1 MRMIKKTVA
10 ILPLITFITSCTTDI
25 YKDANEKYNDD
36 KSIAERHLSSS
47 TNESIA
53 RDTSIVRILDKLY
66 IGSRS
71 TDSLH
76 GEPLPVGLEGANGIS
91 LSSGIPLKLGNIID
105 LLQRSTGLSIVKKDY
120 VVPPSVATS
129 GSVSETEAKKISDE
143 LSKALGEKN
152 DNSQGG
158 LQSLLDL
165 NASKNTMSVNYTGP
179 LSVFLNKMASHF
191 DLSWQYS
198 DGQILIS
205 GYEARVFSIS
215 TLPNKVQSSNS
226 ITSSDSGSSSSSS
239 GSGSGS
245 GSGGGIGSTNQT
257 ISLDVSYDFWKDLD
271 SELKMLIGNDGEYYV
286 SQSTSSVLVKTS
298 PSMMR
303 KVAEY
308 LDNQNKKL
316 ERQVSVDV
324 QVYSV
329 SVDDTSQFSLTLNA
343 LLKRNGG
350 IFGSVNSDFSNA
362 AGTTLT
368 GFWNGDG
375 NTDNS
380 ALISALESTGNVS
393 TVTSSVV
400 TTMSG
405 QPVPVLVGN
414 ERTYISEVGTTLNNN
429 TSTTSA
435 TTDTITSG
443 FLMNLLPRI
452 MDNGNILLQYNIT
465 LSSLVGA
472 NNGFENVTVGGTTI
486 QLPDIDKRSFIQSS
500 MLKNGSTLVL
510 AGYEQ
515 KRNEVAN
522 QGVGSP
528 SFKLLGGKRNGSK
541 TREIMVI
548 CITPRVIDV
557 GGS

>member
-1 MRMIKKTVA
+1 MRIIQKTVA
-10 ILPLITFITSCTTDI
+10 ILPLLTLITSCSTDI
-25 YKDANEKYNDD
+25 YKTANKNYNDD
-36 KSIAERHLSSS
+36 KSVAEKHLSSS
-47 TNESIA
+47 TNESIVK
-53 RDTSIVRILDKLY
+53 DTSVVKVLDKLY

-71 TDSLH
+71 TESLH
-76 GEPLPVGLEGANGIS
+76 GEPLPVNLEGANGVS

-120 VVPPSVATS
+120 VVPASVATS
-129 GSVSETEAKKISDE
+129 GEVSETEAKKISDA

-152 DNSQGG
+152 NNSQGG

-165 NASKNTMSVNYTGP
+165 NANKNTMNVNYTGP

-198 DGQILIS
+198 DGQILVS
-205 GYEARVFSIS
+205 GYEARIFSIS

-226 ITSSDSGSSSSSS
+226 ITSSDSGSGSGSSSGSSS
-239 GSGSGS
+239 GSGSS
-245 GSGGGIGSTNQT
+245 VGSTNQT
-257 ISLDVSYDFWKDLD
+257 ITLDVSYDFWKDLE

-298 PSMMR
+298 PTMMR

-308 LDNQNKKL
+308 LDNVNKKL

-329 SVDDTSQFSLTLNA
+329 SVDDSSQFSLTLNA
-343 LLKRNGG
+343 LLRRNGG
-350 IFGSVNSDFSNA
+350 IFGSVSSDFSSSS
-362 AGTTLT
+362 GTTLT
-368 GFWNGDG
+368 GFWNSDG
-375 NTDNS
+375 NKDNS

-435 TTDTITSG
+435 STDTVTSG

-472 NNGFENVTVGGTTI
+472 NDGFNSVTVGGTTI

-515 KRNEVAN
+515 KRNEVGD

-528 SFKLLGGKRNGSK
+528 GFKLLGGKRNGLKS
-541 TREIMVI
+541 REIMVI

>member
-1 MRMIKKTVA
+1 MQILKKTVA
-10 ILPLITFITSCTTDI
+10 IIPLITLITSCSTDI
-25 YKDANEKYNDD
+25 YKNANKNYNED
-36 KSIAERHLSSS
+36 KSIAEKHLSSS

-53 RDTSIVRILDKLY
+53 RDTSVVRILDKLY

-76 GEPLPVGLEGANGIS
+76 GEPLPVGLEGANGVS

-129 GSVSETEAKKISDE
+129 GAVNETEAKKISDE

-152 DNSQGG
+152 ENLQGG

-191 DLSWQYS
+191 DLSWQYI

-226 ITSSDSGSSSSSS
+226 ITSSDSGSSSSS

-245 GSGGGIGSTNQT
+245 SIGSTNQT
-257 ISLDVSYDFWKDLD
+257 ITLDVSYDFWKDLD

-350 IFGSVNSDFSNA
+350 IFGSVNSNFSSA
-362 AGTTLT
+362 TGTTLT
-368 GFWNGDG
+368 GFWNSDG
-375 NTDNS
+375 NKDNS

-515 KRNEVAN
+515 KRNEVAD

-528 SFKLLGGKRNGSK
+528 GFKLLGGKRNGSK
-541 TREIMVI
+541 SREIMVI

>member
-1 MRMIKKTVA
+1 MQILKKTVA
-10 ILPLITFITSCTTDI
+10 IIPLITLITSCSTDI
-25 YKDANEKYNDD
+25 YKNANKNYNED
-36 KSIAERHLSSS
+36 KSIAEKHLSSS

-53 RDTSIVRILDKLY
+53 RDTSVVRILDKLY

-76 GEPLPVGLEGANGIS
+76 GEPLPVGLEGANGVS

-129 GSVSETEAKKISDE
+129 GAVNETEAKKISDE

-152 DNSQGG
+152 ENLQGG

-191 DLSWQYS
+191 DLSWQYI

-226 ITSSDSGSSSSSS
+226 ITSSDSGSSSSS

-245 GSGGGIGSTNQT
+245 SIGSTNQT
-257 ISLDVSYDFWKDLD
+257 MTLDVSYDFWKDLD

-350 IFGSVNSDFSNA
+350 IFGSVNSNFSSA
-362 AGTTLT
+362 TGTTLT
-368 GFWNGDG
+368 GFWNSDG
-375 NTDNS
+375 NKDNS

-515 KRNEVAN
+515 KRNEVAD

-528 SFKLLGGKRNGSK
+528 GFKLLGGKRNGSK
-541 TREIMVI
+541 SREIMVI

>member
-1 MRMIKKTVA
+1 MHMLKKTVV
-10 ILPLITFITSCTTDI
+10 ILPLLSLITSCSTDI
-25 YKDANEKYNDD
+25 YKNVKKNYDDD
-36 KSIAERHLSSS
+36 KLIAEKHLSSS
-47 TNESIA
+47 KNEDIA
-53 RDTSIVRILDKLY
+53 RDTSVVKVLDKLY

-76 GEPLPVGLEGANGIS
+76 GEPLPVKLEGSNGIS

-105 LLQRSTGLSIVKKDY
+105 LLQRSTGISVVKKDY
-120 VVPPSVATS
+120 VVPASVVTS
-129 GSVSETEAKKISDE
+129 GTATETEAKKISDE
-143 LSKALGEKN
+143 LSKALGEKSN
-152 DNSQGG
+152 NGQGG
-158 LQSLLDL
+158 LQGLLDL
-165 NASKNTMSVNYTGP
+165 NASKNTMNINYTGP
-179 LSVFLNKMASHF
+179 LSVFLNKIASHF
-191 DLSWQYS
+191 DLSWQYI

-205 GYEARVFSIS
+205 GYEARIFSIS
-215 TLPNKVQSSNS
+215 TLPNKVQTTNS
-226 ITSSDSGSSSSSS
+226 ITSSDSGSGSGSSS
-239 GSGSGS
+239 GSSGS
-245 GSGGGIGSTNQT
+245 GDGVGSTNQNIT
-257 ISLDVSYDFWKDLD
+257 LDISYDFWKDLD

-298 PSMMR
+298 PSMMK

-308 LDNQNKKL
+308 LDNLNKKL

-329 SVDDTSQFSLTLNA
+329 SVDDSSKFSLTLNA
-343 LLKRNGG
+343 LLKHNGG
-350 IFGSVNSDFSNA
+350 ILGSVNSDFGSSS
-362 AGTTLT
+362 GTTLA
-368 GFWNGDG
+368 GFWNNDG
-375 NTDNS
+375 NQDNS
-380 ALISALESTGNVS
+380 ALMSALESTGNVS

-414 ERTYISEVGTTLNNN
+414 ERTYVSEVGTTLNNN

-435 TTDTITSG
+435 STDTITSG

-472 NNGFENVTVGGTTI
+472 NDGFNNATVSGTII
-486 QLPDIDKRSFIQSS
+486 QLPDVDKRSFIQSS

-515 KRNEVAN
+515 KRNEVSD
-522 QGVGSP
+522 QGVGTP
-528 SFKLLGGKRNGSK
+528 GFKLLGGSRNGSK
-541 TREIMVI
+541 TRDIMVI

>member
-1 MRMIKKTVA
+1 MHILKKTVV
-10 ILPLITFITSCTTDI
+10 ILPLLSLITSCSTDI
-25 YKDANEKYNDD
+25 YKNVKKNYDDD
-36 KSIAERHLSSS
+36 KLIAEKHLSSS
-47 TNESIA
+47 KNEDIA
-53 RDTSIVRILDKLY
+53 RDTSVVKVLDKLY

-76 GEPLPVGLEGANGIS
+76 GEPLPVKLEGTNGIS

-105 LLQRSTGLSIVKKDY
+105 LLQRSTGISVVKKDY
-120 VVPPSVATS
+120 VVPASVVTS
-129 GSVSETEAKKISDE
+129 GTATETEAKKISDE

-152 DNSQGG
+152 NNGQGG
-158 LQSLLDL
+158 LQGLLDL
-165 NASKNTMSVNYTGP
+165 NASKNTMNINYTGP
-179 LSVFLNKMASHF
+179 LSVFLNKIASHF
-191 DLSWQYS
+191 DLSWQYI

-205 GYEARVFSIS
+205 GYEARIFSIS
-215 TLPNKVQSSNS
+215 TLPNKVQTTNS
-226 ITSSDSGSSSSSS
+226 ITSSDSGSGSSS
-239 GSGSGS
+239 GSS
-245 GSGGGIGSTNQT
+245 GSGGGVGSTNQNIT
-257 ISLDVSYDFWKDLD
+257 LDISYDFWKDLD

-298 PSMMR
+298 PSMMK

-308 LDNQNKKL
+308 LDNLNKKL

-329 SVDDTSQFSLTLNA
+329 SVDDSSKFSLTLNA
-343 LLKRNGG
+343 LLKHNGG
-350 IFGSVNSDFSNA
+350 ILGRVNSDFGSSS
-362 AGTTLT
+362 GTTLA
-368 GFWNGDG
+368 GFWNNDG
-375 NTDNS
+375 NQDNS
-380 ALISALESTGNVS
+380 ALMSALESTGNVS

-414 ERTYISEVGTTLNNN
+414 ERTYVSEVGTTLNNN

-435 TTDTITSG
+435 STDTITSG
-443 FLMNLLPRI
+443 FLMSLLPRI

-472 NNGFENVTVGGTTI
+472 NDGFNNATVSGTII
-486 QLPDIDKRSFIQSS
+486 QLPDVDKRSFIQSS

-515 KRNEVAN
+515 KRNEVSD
-522 QGVGSP
+522 QGVGTP
-528 SFKLLGGKRNGSK
+528 GFKLLGGSRNGSK
-541 TREIMVI
+541 TRDIMVI

>member
-1 MRMIKKTVA
+1 MHILKKTVV
-10 ILPLITFITSCTTDI
+10 ILPLLSLITSCSTDI
-25 YKDANEKYNDD
+25 YRGVKESYNDD
-36 KSIAERHLSSS
+36 KSIAEKHLSSS
-47 TNESIA
+47 KNKDIA
-53 RDTSIVRILDKLY
+53 RDTSVVKILDKLY

-76 GEPLPVGLEGANGIS
+76 GEPLPVKLEGTHGIS

-105 LLQRSTGLSIVKKDY
+105 LLQRSTGISVVKKDY
-120 VVPPSVATS
+120 VVPVSVVTS
-129 GSVSETEAKKISDE
+129 GTATETEAKKISDE

-152 DNSQGG
+152 NNGQGG
-158 LQSLLDL
+158 LQGLLDL
-165 NASKNTMSVNYTGP
+165 NASKNTMNINYTGP
-179 LSVFLNKMASHF
+179 LSVFLNKIASHF
-191 DLSWQYS
+191 DLSWQYI

-215 TLPNKVQSSNS
+215 TLPNKVQTTNS
-226 ITSSDSGSSSSSS
+226 ITSSDSGSGSGSSSGSS
-239 GSGSGS
+239 GSGSGV
-245 GSGGGIGSTNQT
+245 GSTNQNIT
-257 ISLDVSYDFWKDLD
+257 LDISYDFWKDLD

-298 PSMMR
+298 PSMMK

-308 LDNQNKKL
+308 LDNLNKKL

-329 SVDDTSQFSLTLNA
+329 SVDDSSKFSLTLNA

-350 IFGSVNSDFSNA
+350 ILGSVNSDFSGSS
-362 AGTTLT
+362 GTTLA
-368 GFWNGDG
+368 GFWNNDG
-375 NTDNS
+375 NQDNS
-380 ALISALESTGNVS
+380 MLMSALESTGNVS

-414 ERTYISEVGTTLNNN
+414 ERTYVSEVGTTLNNN

-435 TTDTITSG
+435 STDTITSG

-472 NNGFENVTVGGTTI
+472 NDGFNNATVSGTII

-515 KRNEVAN
+515 KRNEVSD
-522 QGVGSP
+522 QGVGTP
-528 SFKLLGGKRNGSK
+528 GFKLLGGSRNGSK
-541 TREIMVI
+541 TRDIMVI

>member
-1 MRMIKKTVA
+1 MQILKKTVA
-10 ILPLITFITSCTTDI
+10 IIPLITLITSCSTDI
-25 YKDANEKYNDD
+25 YKNANKNYNED
-36 KSIAERHLSSS
+36 KSIAEKHLSSS

-53 RDTSIVRILDKLY
+53 RDTSVVRILDKLY

-76 GEPLPVGLEGANGIS
+76 GEPLPVGLEGANGVS

-129 GSVSETEAKKISDE
+129 GAVNETEAKKISDE

-152 DNSQGG
+152 ENLQGG

-191 DLSWQYS
+191 DLSWQYI

-226 ITSSDSGSSSSSS
+226 ITSSDSGSSSSS

-245 GSGGGIGSTNQT
+245 GSSIGSTNQT
-257 ISLDVSYDFWKDLD
+257 ITLDVSYDFWKDLD

-350 IFGSVNSDFSNA
+350 IFGSVNSNFSSA
-362 AGTTLT
+362 TGTTLT
-368 GFWNGDG
+368 GFWNSDG
-375 NTDNS
+375 NKDNS

-515 KRNEVAN
+515 KRNEVAD

-528 SFKLLGGKRNGSK
+528 GFKLLGGKRNGSK
-541 TREIMVI
+541 SREIMVI

>member
-1 MRMIKKTVA
+1 MHNFKKTVV
-10 ILPLITFITSCTTDI
+10 ILPLFSLITSCSTDI
-25 YKDANEKYNDD
+25 YKNANENYNDD
-36 KSIAERHLSSS
+36 KSIAERHLLASKN
-47 TNESIA
+47 TGIA
-53 RDTSIVRILDKLY
+53 RDTSVVRVLDKLY
-66 IGSRS
+66 IGSR
-71 TDSLH
+71 TTESLH
-76 GEPLPVGLEGANGIS
+76 GEPLPVRLEGANGVS

-105 LLQRSTGLSIVKKDY
+105 LLHRSTGLSIVKKDY
-120 VVPPSVATS
+120 VVPASVATS
-129 GSVSETEAKKISDE
+129 SAATETEAKKISDE

-152 DNSQGG
+152 KSVQGG
-158 LQSLLDL
+158 LQSLLDIS
-165 NASKNTMSVNYTGP
+165 ASKDTMNVNYTGP

-191 DLSWQYS
+191 DLSWQYI
-198 DGQILIS
+198 DGQILVS
-205 GYEARVFSIS
+205 GYEARVFSVS
-215 TLPNKVQSSNS
+215 TLPNKVQGSNS
-226 ITSSDSGSSSSSS
+226 ITTSDSGSSSGSSS
-239 GSGSGS
+239 GSGS
-245 GSGGGIGSTNQT
+245 GIGSTNQT
-257 ISLDVSYDFWKDLD
+257 ITLDVSYDFWKDLD

-308 LDNQNKKL
+308 LDSLNKKL

-329 SVDDTSQFSLTLNA
+329 SVDDASQFSLTLNA

-350 IFGSVNSDFSNA
+350 ILGKVNSDFGSA
-362 AGTTLT
+362 TGTTLA
-368 GFWNGDG
+368 GFWNSDG
-375 NTDNS
+375 NSDNS
-380 ALISALESTGNVS
+380 ALISALENTGNVS

-414 ERTYISEVGTTLNNN
+414 ERTYVSEVGTTFNDN

-435 TTDTITSG
+435 STDTITSG

-472 NNGFENVTVGGTTI
+472 NNGFDNVTVSGTTI
-486 QLPDIDKRSFIQSS
+486 QLPDVDKRSFIQSS

-515 KRNEVAN
+515 KRNEIVD

-528 SFKLLGGKRNGSK
+528 GFKLLGGKRNGSK

>member
-1 MRMIKKTVA
+1 MQILKKTVA
-10 ILPLITFITSCTTDI
+10 IIPLITLITSCSTDI
-25 YKDANEKYNDD
+25 YKNANKNYNED
-36 KSIAERHLSSS
+36 KSIAEKHLSSS

-53 RDTSIVRILDKLY
+53 RDTSVVRILDKLY

-76 GEPLPVGLEGANGIS
+76 GEPLPVGLEGANGVS

-129 GSVSETEAKKISDE
+129 GAVNETEAKKISDE

-152 DNSQGG
+152 ENLQGG

-191 DLSWQYS
+191 DLSWQYI

-215 TLPNKVQSSNS
+215 TLPNKIQSSNS
-226 ITSSDSGSSSSSS
+226 ITSSDSGSSSSS

-245 GSGGGIGSTNQT
+245 SIGSTNQT
-257 ISLDVSYDFWKDLD
+257 ITLDVSYDFWKDLD

-350 IFGSVNSDFSNA
+350 IFGSVNSNFSSA
-362 AGTTLT
+362 TGTTLT
-368 GFWNGDG
+368 GFWNSDG
-375 NTDNS
+375 NKDNS

-515 KRNEVAN
+515 KRNEVAD

-528 SFKLLGGKRNGSK
+528 GFKLLGGKRNGSK
-541 TREIMVI
+541 SREIMVI

>member
-1 MRMIKKTVA
+1 MRMLKKTVA
-10 ILPLITFITSCTTDI
+10 ILPILSLITSCSTDI
-25 YKDANEKYNDD
+25 YKNANKNYNDD
-36 KSIAERHLSSS
+36 KSIAEKHLS
-47 TNESIA
+47 ESKNKNIV
-53 RDTSIVRILDKLY
+53 RDTSAVKILDKLY

-76 GEPLPVGLEGANGIS
+76 GEPLPVKLEGANGIS
-91 LSSGIPLKLGNIID
+91 LSSGIPLKLGNIIN
-105 LLQRSTGLSIVKKDY
+105 LLQRSTGLSVVKKDY

-129 GSVSETEAKKISDE
+129 GAATETEAKKISDE
-143 LSKALGEKN
+143 LSKALGEKKN
-152 DNSQGG
+152 NSHGG
-158 LQSLLDL
+158 LQGLLDL
-165 NASKNTMSVNYTGP
+165 NASTNTMNVNYTGP
-179 LSVFLNKMASHF
+179 LSVFLNKIASHF
-191 DLSWQYS
+191 DLSWQYI

-205 GYEARVFSIS
+205 GYEARIFAVS
-215 TLPNKVQSSNS
+215 TLPNKVQSTNS
-226 ITSSDSGSSSSSS
+226 ITSNDS

-245 GSGGGIGSTNQT
+245 SSGASGSGGSVGSANQT
-257 ISLDVSYDFWKDLD
+257 ITMDVSYDFWKDLD
-271 SELKMLIGNDGEYYV
+271 SELKMLIGNDGEYHV

-298 PSMMR
+298 PSMMK

-308 LDNQNKKL
+308 LDNLNKKL

-329 SVDDTSQFSLTLNA
+329 SVDNSSKFSLTLNT

-350 IFGSVNSDFSNA
+350 ILGSINSDFGSSS
-362 AGTTLT
+362 GTTLA
-368 GFWNGDG
+368 GFWNNNG
-375 NTDNS
+375 NQDNS
-380 ALISALESTGNVS
+380 ILMSALESTGNVS

-435 TTDTITSG
+435 STDTITSG

-472 NNGFENVTVGGTTI
+472 NDGFNNTNVSGTVI
-486 QLPDIDKRSFIQSS
+486 QLPDVDKRSFIQSS
-500 MLKNGSTLVL
+500 MLKNGNTLVL

-515 KRNEVAN
+515 KRNEVSE
-522 QGVGSP
+522 QGVGTP
-528 SFKLLGGKRNGSK
+528 GFKLLGGSRNGSK
-541 TREIMVI
+541 TRDIMVI

-557 GGS
+557 GDS

>member
-1 MRMIKKTVA
+1 MHILKKTVV
-10 ILPLITFITSCTTDI
+10 ILPLLSLITSCSTDI
-25 YKDANEKYNDD
+25 YKNVKKNYDDD
-36 KSIAERHLSSS
+36 KLIAEKHLSSS
-47 TNESIA
+47 KNEDIA
-53 RDTSIVRILDKLY
+53 RDTSVVKVLDKLY

-76 GEPLPVGLEGANGIS
+76 GEPLPVKLEGTNGIS

-105 LLQRSTGLSIVKKDY
+105 LLQRSTGISVVKKDY
-120 VVPPSVATS
+120 VVPASVVTS
-129 GSVSETEAKKISDE
+129 GTATETEAKKISDE

-152 DNSQGG
+152 NNSQGG
-158 LQSLLDL
+158 LQGLLDL
-165 NASKNTMSVNYTGP
+165 NASKNTMNINYTGP
-179 LSVFLNKMASHF
+179 LSVFLNKIASHF
-191 DLSWQYS
+191 DLSWQYI

-205 GYEARVFSIS
+205 GYEARIFSIS
-215 TLPNKVQSSNS
+215 TLPNKVQTTNS
-226 ITSSDSGSSSSSS
+226 ITSSDSGSGSGSSS
-239 GSGSGS
+239 GSS
-245 GSGGGIGSTNQT
+245 GSGGGVGSTNQNIT
-257 ISLDVSYDFWKDLD
+257 LDISYDFWKDLD

-298 PSMMR
+298 PSMMK

-308 LDNQNKKL
+308 LDNLNKKL

-329 SVDDTSQFSLTLNA
+329 SVDDSSKFSLTLNA
-343 LLKRNGG
+343 LLKHNGG
-350 IFGSVNSDFSNA
+350 ILGRVNSDFGSSS
-362 AGTTLT
+362 GTTLA
-368 GFWNGDG
+368 GFWNNDG
-375 NTDNS
+375 NQDNS
-380 ALISALESTGNVS
+380 ALMSALESTGNVS

-414 ERTYISEVGTTLNNN
+414 ERTYVSEVGTTLNNN

-435 TTDTITSG
+435 STDTITSG
-443 FLMNLLPRI
+443 FLMSLLPRI

-472 NNGFENVTVGGTTI
+472 NDGFNNATVSGTII
-486 QLPDIDKRSFIQSS
+486 QLPDVDKRSFIQSS

-515 KRNEVAN
+515 KRNEVSD
-522 QGVGSP
+522 QGVGTP
-528 SFKLLGGKRNGSK
+528 GFKLLGGSRNGSK
-541 TREIMVI
+541 TRDIMVI

>member
-1 MRMIKKTVA
+1 MHILKKTVV
-10 ILPLITFITSCTTDI
+10 ILPLLSLITSCSTDI
-25 YKDANEKYNDD
+25 YKNVKKNYDDD
-36 KSIAERHLSSS
+36 KLIAEKHLSSS
-47 TNESIA
+47 KNEDIA
-53 RDTSIVRILDKLY
+53 RDTSVVKVLDKLY

-76 GEPLPVGLEGANGIS
+76 GEPLPVKLEGANGIS

-105 LLQRSTGLSIVKKDY
+105 LLQRSTGISVVKKDY
-120 VVPPSVATS
+120 VVPASVVTS
-129 GSVSETEAKKISDE
+129 GTATETEAKKISDE
-143 LSKALGEKN
+143 LSKALGEKSN
-152 DNSQGG
+152 NGQGG
-158 LQSLLDL
+158 LQGLLDL
-165 NASKNTMSVNYTGP
+165 NASKNTMNINYTGP
-179 LSVFLNKMASHF
+179 LSVFLNKIASHF
-191 DLSWQYS
+191 DLSWQYI

-205 GYEARVFSIS
+205 GYEARIFSIS
-215 TLPNKVQSSNS
+215 TLPNKVQTTNS
-226 ITSSDSGSSSSSS
+226 ITSSDSGSGSGSSS
-239 GSGSGS
+239 GSSGS
-245 GSGGGIGSTNQT
+245 GDGVGSTQQNIT
-257 ISLDVSYDFWKDLD
+257 LDISYDFWKDLD

-298 PSMMR
+298 PSMMK

-308 LDNQNKKL
+308 LDNLNKKL

-329 SVDDTSQFSLTLNA
+329 SVDDSSKFSLTLNA
-343 LLKRNGG
+343 LLKHNGG
-350 IFGSVNSDFSNA
+350 ILGSVNSDFGSSS
-362 AGTTLT
+362 GTTLA
-368 GFWNGDG
+368 GFWNNDG
-375 NTDNS
+375 NQDNS
-380 ALISALESTGNVS
+380 ALMSALESTGNVS

-414 ERTYISEVGTTLNNN
+414 ERTYVSEVGTTLNNN

-435 TTDTITSG
+435 STDTITSG

-472 NNGFENVTVGGTTI
+472 NDGFNNATVSGTII
-486 QLPDIDKRSFIQSS
+486 QLPDVDKRSFIQSS

-515 KRNEVAN
+515 KRNEVSD
-522 QGVGSP
+522 QGVGTP
-528 SFKLLGGKRNGSK
+528 GFKLLGGSRNGSK
-541 TREIMVI
+541 TRDIMVI

>member
-1 MRMIKKTVA
+1 MHMLKKTVV
-10 ILPLITFITSCTTDI
+10 ILPLLSLIASCSTDI
-25 YKDANEKYNDD
+25 YKNANKNYNND
-36 KSIAERHLSSS
+36 KLIAEKHLSASK
-47 TNESIA
+47 NENIA
-53 RDTSIVRILDKLY
+53 RDTSVVKILDKLY

-71 TDSLH
+71 SESLH
-76 GEPLPVGLEGANGIS
+76 GEPLPVKLEGGNGIS

-105 LLQRSTGLSIVKKDY
+105 LLQRSTGLSVVKKDF
-120 VVPPSVATS
+120 VVPAAVATS
-129 GSVSETEAKKISDE
+129 GTATESEAKKISDE

-152 DNSQGG
+152 NNGQKG
-158 LQSLLDL
+158 LQGLLDL
-165 NASKNTMSVNYTGP
+165 NASKNTMNVNYTGP
-179 LSVFLNKMASHF
+179 LSVFLNKISSHF
-191 DLSWQYS
+191 DLSWQYI

-205 GYEARVFSIS
+205 GYEARIFSIS
-215 TLPNKVQSSNS
+215 TLPNKIQATNS
-226 ITSSDSGSSSSSS
+226 ITSSDSGSSSGSS
-239 GSGSGS
+239 GS
-245 GSGGGIGSTNQT
+245 SGGVGTTNQT
-257 ISLDVSYDFWKDLD
+257 ITMDVSYDFWKDLD

-298 PSMMR
+298 PSMMK

-308 LDNQNKKL
+308 LDNLNKKL

-329 SVDDTSQFSLTLNA
+329 SVDDSSKFSLTLNA

-350 IFGSVNSDFSNA
+350 ILGSVNSDFSSSSGA
-362 AGTTLT
+362 TLA
-368 GFWNGDG
+368 GFWNNDG
-375 NTDNS
+375 NQENS
-380 ALISALESTGNVS
+380 ALVSALESAGNVS

-414 ERTYISEVGTTLNNN
+414 ERTYVSEVGTTLNNN

-435 TTDTITSG
+435 STDTITSG

-465 LSSLVGA
+465 LSSLVGS
-472 NNGFENVTVGGTTI
+472 NDGFNSATVSGTII
-486 QLPDIDKRSFIQSS
+486 QLPDVDKRSFIQSS

-515 KRNEVAN
+515 KRNEITD
-522 QGVGSP
+522 QGVGTP
-528 SFKLLGGKRNGSK
+528 GFKLLGGSRNGSK
-541 TREIMVI
+541 TRDIMVI

-557 GGS
+557 GDS

>member
-1 MRMIKKTVA
+1 
-10 ILPLITFITSCTTDI
+10 
-25 YKDANEKYNDD
+25 
-36 KSIAERHLSSS
+36 
-47 TNESIA
+47 
-53 RDTSIVRILDKLY
+53 
-66 IGSRS
+66 
-71 TDSLH
+71 
-76 GEPLPVGLEGANGIS
+76 
-91 LSSGIPLKLGNIID
+91 
-105 LLQRSTGLSIVKKDY
+105 
-120 VVPPSVATS
+120 
-129 GSVSETEAKKISDE
+129 
-143 LSKALGEKN
+143 
-152 DNSQGG
+152 
-158 LQSLLDL
+158 
-165 NASKNTMSVNYTGP
+165 MSVNYTGP
-179 LSVFLNKMASHF
+179 LSVFLNKIASHF
-191 DLSWQYS
+191 DLSWQYI

-226 ITSSDSGSSSSSS
+226 ITSSDSGSSSSS

-245 GSGGGIGSTNQT
+245 SIGSTNQT
-257 ISLDVSYDFWKDLD
+257 ITLDVSYDFWKDLD

-350 IFGSVNSDFSNA
+350 IFGSVNSNFSSA
-362 AGTTLT
+362 TGTTLT
-368 GFWNGDG
+368 GFWNSDG
-375 NTDNS
+375 NKDNS

-515 KRNEVAN
+515 KRNEVAD

-528 SFKLLGGKRNGSK
+528 GFKLLGGKRNGSK
-541 TREIMVI
+541 SREIMVI

>member
-1 MRMIKKTVA
+1 MHILKKTVV
-10 ILPLITFITSCTTDI
+10 ILPLLSLITSCSTDI
-25 YKDANEKYNDD
+25 FKNVKKNYDDD
-36 KSIAERHLSSS
+36 KLIAEKHLSSS
-47 TNESIA
+47 KNEDIA
-53 RDTSIVRILDKLY
+53 RDTSVVKVLDKLY

-76 GEPLPVGLEGANGIS
+76 GEPLPVKLEGTNGIS

-105 LLQRSTGLSIVKKDY
+105 LLQRSTGISVVKKDY
-120 VVPPSVATS
+120 VVPASVVTS
-129 GSVSETEAKKISDE
+129 GTATETEAKKISDE

-152 DNSQGG
+152 NNSQGG
-158 LQSLLDL
+158 LQGLLDL
-165 NASKNTMSVNYTGP
+165 NASKNTMNINYTGP
-179 LSVFLNKMASHF
+179 LSVFLNKIASHF
-191 DLSWQYS
+191 DLSWQYI

-205 GYEARVFSIS
+205 GYEARIFSIS
-215 TLPNKVQSSNS
+215 TLPNKVQTTNS
-226 ITSSDSGSSSSSS
+226 ITSSDSGSGSGSSS
-239 GSGSGS
+239 GSS
-245 GSGGGIGSTNQT
+245 GSGGGVGSTNQNIT
-257 ISLDVSYDFWKDLD
+257 LDISYDFWKDLD

-298 PSMMR
+298 PSMMK

-308 LDNQNKKL
+308 LDNLNKKL

-329 SVDDTSQFSLTLNA
+329 SVDDSSKFSLTLNA
-343 LLKRNGG
+343 LLKHNGG
-350 IFGSVNSDFSNA
+350 ILGRVNSDFGSSS
-362 AGTTLT
+362 GTTLA
-368 GFWNGDG
+368 GFWNNDG
-375 NTDNS
+375 NQDNS
-380 ALISALESTGNVS
+380 ALMSALESTGNVS

-414 ERTYISEVGTTLNNN
+414 ERTYVSEVGTTLNNN

-435 TTDTITSG
+435 STDTITSG
-443 FLMNLLPRI
+443 FLMSLLPRI

-472 NNGFENVTVGGTTI
+472 NDGFNNATVSGTII
-486 QLPDIDKRSFIQSS
+486 QLPDVDKRSFIQSS

-515 KRNEVAN
+515 KRNEVSD
-522 QGVGSP
+522 QGVGTP
-528 SFKLLGGKRNGSK
+528 GFKLLGGSRNGSK
-541 TREIMVI
+541 TRDIMVI